1 MQTMIIL
8 VGGVLNNVNNRRI
21 V

>member
-1 MQTMIIL
+1 MIIL